1 MPPARREVDLDGGR
15 TQYHRGTT
23 HPLSFLPMAAY
34 RPIHVAVFGAGAVGC
49 YFGAKLA
56 AAGTPVTVIARPAAA
71 AALGRDGIR
80 VLQAGSEWRA
90 PVAVATDASGVAQ
103 ADLVLVAVKSPDSAA
118 AARALAPHLR
128 ADARVLCLQNGV
140 DNAVTIGT
148 PLSQPTYAA
157 VVYVGA
163 QMDAPGLV
171 RHLGRGDLVIGSPHG
186 LNAGADTAGDV
197 QAMAALFA
205 RAGVPCVVAP
215 DIDAALWSKL
225 AVNCGLN
232 AVSALGQARYARI
245 LDVPAACAVV
255 ETAIVETVAVARAD
269 GVHLDPQAM
278 IANTWTITAAMPQ
291 QSSSTA
297 QDLERGKATE
307 IDALN
312 GFVVRRGA
320 VLGVPTPVNATLHAL
335 VKLRESQG

>member
-1 MPPARREVDLDGGR
+1 MDA
-15 TQYHRGTT
+15 YHPGQ
-23 HPLSFLPMAAY
+23 
-34 RPIHVAVFGAGAVGC
+34 VAVFGAGAVGC

-56 AAGTPVTVIARPAAA
+56 SAGTPVTLIARPAAA
-71 AALGRDGIR
+71 AALRRDGIR
-80 VLQAGSEWRA
+80 VLQAGAEWRA
-90 PVAVATDASGVAQ
+90 PVAVDTEVSGVAA

-118 AARALAPHLR
+118 AAAALAPHLR
-128 ADARVLCLQNGV
+128 AEARVLCLQNGV

-148 PLSQPTYAA
+148 RLGQPTYAA

-171 RHLGRGDLVIGSPHG
+171 RHLGRGDLVIGSPRG
-186 LNAGADTAGDV
+186 LNADAATADDLR
-197 QAMAALFA
+197 AMAELFA
-205 RAGVPCVVAP
+205 RAGVACVVAP

-245 LDVPAACAVV
+245 LAVPVARAVV
-255 ETAIVETVAVARAD
+255 EAAIAETVAVARAEGIELD
-269 GVHLDPQAM
+269 GQAM
-278 IANTWTITAAMPQ
+278 IANTWAITTAMPQ

-297 QDLERGKATE
+297 QDLERGKGTE

-312 GFVVRRGA
+312 GFVARRGTA
-320 VLGVPTPVNATLHAL
+320 LGVPTPVNATLHAM
-335 VKLRESQG
+335 VKLREPPG